1 MIKAAA
7 LLYAVFISIIIA
19 LLSGFFILWTYYQSR
34 YLDDEF
40 IKERLVSDV
49 NSAMNIV
56 LEMPETLNQ
65 NKIKLF
71 DKDEREIKLQKKIW
85 GFYQIIVCSGNW
97 NRFNYSKKA
106 LVGDDIFS
114 GDKVALYLCDQDDY
128 LNVCG
133 KTLLKGTCWLPKKG
147 IKRAYIEGSSF
158 SGTKFVEGEIKQSG
172 KTLPEL
178 NKIMVNYNMAMLE
191 GKPAV
196 QDSLIWF
203 EAIQKKDTFS
213 NDFNRKTLYIFS
225 EQEIILEN
233 KVISGNIVIKSTKGI
248 EIDESVNIRDAVFY
262 APYIILK
269 DDFQGTLQAFVTD
282 SAKIGEDCRL
292 MYPSVIALL
301 NKKDTKTKSF
311 ISIGEKSELSGALVL
326 YKEKEEQKNSSVL
339 KIEKDVKIN
348 GQVYCNSLV
357 DHKGCING
365 SLYCKRFILST
376 PSSVYENHLL
386 NATVNFEGLS
396 KYFTGISL
404 LESGKKKEII
414 RWLQ

>member
-1 MIKAAA
+1 MLKAAA

-19 LLSGFFILWTYYQSR
+19 LLSGFFILWTYYQNR

-56 LEMPETLNQ
+56 LEIPETLNQ
-65 NKIKLF
+65 NKINLF
-71 DKDEREIKLQKKIW
+71 DDEVREITLQKKIW
-85 GFYQIIVCSGNW
+85 GFYQIIVCSGSW

-106 LVGDDIFS
+106 LIGDDIFS

-158 SGTKFVEGEIKQSG
+158 SGTKFVEGEIKQSD
-172 KTLPEL
+172 KSLPEL
-178 NKIMVNYNMAMLE
+178 NKSMIDYNVAMLE
-191 GKPAV
+191 GKPNA

-203 EAIQKKDTFS
+203 ESIQEKDTIS
-213 NDFNRKTLYIFS
+213 NDFNKKTLYIYS
-225 EQEIILEN
+225 EQIIILEN
-233 KVISGNIVIKSTKGI
+233 KIISGNVVIKSTKGI
-248 EIDESVNIRDAVFY
+248 EIKESVKIRDAIFY
-262 APYIILK
+262 APYIILENN
-269 DDFQGTLQAFVTD
+269 FQGTLQAFVSD
-282 SAKIGEDCRL
+282 SAKIEEDCIL

-301 NKKDTKTKSF
+301 NKKESKTSSF
-311 ISIGEKSELSGALVL
+311 ISIGEKTGLSGALVL
-326 YKEKEEQKNSSVL
+326 FKEKEEQKNSSVL

-357 DHKGCING
+357 DHKGCVNG

-404 LESGKKKEII
+404 LESSKKKEVI

>member
-1 MIKAAA
+1 MLKAAA

-19 LLSGFFILWTYYQSR
+19 LLSGFFILWTYYQNR

-40 IKERLVSDV
+40 IRERLVSDV

-56 LEMPETLNQ
+56 LEEPETLNQ
-65 NKIKLF
+65 DKIKLF
-71 DKDEREIKLQKKIW
+71 DNEEREITLQKKIW
-85 GFYQIIVCSGNW
+85 GFYQIIVCTGNW

-106 LVGDDIFS
+106 LIGDDIFS

-128 LNVCG
+128 LNICG

-158 SGTKFVEGEIKQSG
+158 SGTNFVEGEIKQSD
-172 KTLPEL
+172 KSLPEL
-178 NKIMVNYNMAMLE
+178 NKSMVDYNMTMLD
-191 GKPAV
+191 GKSDV
-196 QDSLIWF
+196 QDSLIWY
-203 EAIQKKDTFS
+203 EAIQEKDTFS
-213 NDFNRKTLYIFS
+213 NEFNKKTLYIYS
-225 EQEIILEN
+225 EQKIILEN

-248 EIDESVNIRDAVFY
+248 EIDESVKIRDVVFY

-269 DDFQGTLQAFVTD
+269 DNFQGTLQAFVTD

-301 NKKDTKTKSF
+301 NRKDSKASSF
-311 ISIGEKSELSGALVL
+311 ISIGEKSELSGALVF

-339 KIEKDVKIN
+339 KIEKEVKIN

-386 NATVNFEGLS
+386 NATINFEGLS

-404 LESGKKKEII
+404 LESGKKKEVI